1 MHTLEVTLCFRLH
14 SAVHVTGEQA
24 QLWTDKVLVRDW
36 HGAQHPVLP
45 ATTLKGWLREAAERA
60 LRGLGVAACDGS
72 SASTICG
79 GCPVCEVFG
88 APRWRSPLRFSDAVL
103 RDATTDV
110 KTHVSLSRYRRTA
123 YEERLFSLETAWQ
136 QAFIAQIRGLVP
148 NAAYAGQAAA
158 LLWLGARMGYAIGAG
173 RSRGLGWVHVEE
185 FRACIDGQELT
196 PEELAQAL
204 RGLVGRTAEV
214 SS

>member
-1 MHTLEVTLCFRLH
+1 MYTLEVTLCFRLH

-36 HGAQHPVLP
+36 HGAQHPVVP

-60 LRGLGVAACDGS
+60 LRGLGVAACDSS

-79 GCPVCEVFG
+79 ECPVCQVFG
-88 APRWRSPLRFSDAVL
+88 APRRRSPLRFSDAVL
-103 RDATTDV
+103 RDAITDV
-110 KTHVSLSRYRRTA
+110 KMHVSLSRYRRTA

-136 QAFIAQIRGLVP
+136 QTFTAQIQGLFP
-148 NAAYAGQAAA
+148 DIIHAEQAAA

-185 FRACIDGQELT
+185 FRACVDGQELAT
-196 PEELAQAL
+196 EKLTQAL

-214 SS
+214 GS

>member
-1 MHTLEVTLCFRLH
+1 MHTLKVTLCFRLH
-14 SAVHVTGEQA
+14 SAVHVTGEHA

-36 HGAQHPVLP
+36 HDAQHPVVP

-60 LRGLGVAACDGS
+60 LRSLGAAVCDGS
-72 SASTICG
+72 SAGTICG
-79 GCPVCEVFG
+79 GCPVCQVFG
-88 APRWRSPLRFSDAVL
+88 APRRRSPLRFADAVL

-110 KTHVSLSRYRRTA
+110 KMHVSLSRYRRTA

-136 QAFIAQIRGLVP
+136 QTFTAQIRGLFP
-148 NAAYAGQAAA
+148 DIAHAEQAAM

-173 RSRGLGWVHVEE
+173 RSRGLGWVHMEK
-185 FRACIDGQELT
+185 FRACVDGQELV
-196 PEELAQAL
+196 PEKLAQAL
-204 RGLVGRTAEV
+204 RGLAQQTAEV